1 MEYFIYSIQYKNK
14 WHHYLWYND
23 ADSAKFLMTGN
34 RICDFP
40 SIDEALQYSRQK
52 NLTIN
57 DENTKIRIAE
67 ALGQIDGVYYFDVW
81 NLVTDFCNTLQM
93 QFWGNNGNPD
103 VENIYR
109 KLFRANEM
117 KPTSSNG
124 ARTLV
129 FDHEEGPLLKL
140 LYDGFLEIIEEVIRF
155 RSKKMGQPA
164 SQPKPK
170 QAETTIKSAS
180 PMAAFNEDYY
190 NVYRKLRI
198 TEEPQ
203 PKKPAAPSDT
213 KKEAGE

>member
-23 ADSAKFLMTGN
+23 VDSAKFLMTGG

-40 SIDEALQYSRQK
+40 SIDEAMKYSRQK
-52 NLTIN
+52 NLIIS
-57 DENTKIRIAE
+57 DENTKIRIVE
-67 ALGQIDGVYYFDVW
+67 TLGQIDGIYYFDVW

-93 QFWGNNGNPD
+93 KFWGNNGNSD

-117 KPTSSNG
+117 KPTSASST
-124 ARTLV
+124 RTLV
-129 FDHEEGPLLKL
+129 FDREEGPLLKL

-155 RSKKMGQPA
+155 RSKEMGQMI
-164 SQPKPK
+164 SQPKTG
-170 QAETTIKSAS
+170 QFETAIKSA
-180 PMAAFNEDYY
+180 PQMATFNEDYY

-203 PKKPAAPSDT
+203 LKKTEAPSDD
-213 KKEAGE
+213 E